1 MPYRDPATESGL
13 DAGIPQAE
21 APGKDRCAR
30 DPHPPSACTGALARL
45 PENNRKFGSQL
56 APANTRVARK
66 RPRSRFQA
74 ALDLARTF
82 PFGVLAWQV
91 CLYCYRRYACIVI
104 TLDTVRRGRGAAI
117 VEMKKG
123 SGLRELKL
131 LAPL

>member
-45 PENNRKFGSQL
+45 PAQP

-82 PFGVLAWQV
+82 PFGVLAWRYACIVIAGMPVLLSQV
-91 CLYCYRRYACIVI
+91 CLYCYNTGYSSPGTR
-104 TLDTVRRGRGAAI
+104 
-117 VEMKKG
+117 
-123 SGLRELKL
+123 
-131 LAPL
+131 